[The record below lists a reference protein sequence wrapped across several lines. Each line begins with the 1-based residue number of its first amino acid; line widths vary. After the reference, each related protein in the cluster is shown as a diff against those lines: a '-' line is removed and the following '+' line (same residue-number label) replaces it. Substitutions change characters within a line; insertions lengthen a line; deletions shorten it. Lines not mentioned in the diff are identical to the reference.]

1 MMALLVT
8 ALAVGMAGAV
18 GALARYALAEW
29 VAPRWKHAFPLAT
42 LIINIAGAFALAFL
56 FAASGRLFAAHA
68 QLALQTQTRAI
79 LGTGFL
85 GGFTTFSTLS
95 AETHTLIRRKHHALA
110 WLNVGGS
117 LLVGVLAVVAG
128 LALGNVL

>member
-1 MMALLVT
+1 MTPLILALV
-8 ALAVGMAGAV
+8 VGMAGAV

-42 LIINIAGAFALAFL
+42 LIINIVGACALAFV
-56 FAASGRLFAAHA
+56 FAASARLFVLQT

-79 LGTGFL
+79 VGTGFL

-95 AETHTLIRRKHHALA
+95 AETHTLLRRGRHALA

-117 LLVGVLAVVAG
+117 LLLGALAVAAG
-128 LALGNVL
+128 LALGSVL

>member
-1 MMALLVT
+1 MAALVM
-8 ALAVGMAGAV
+8 ALAVGAAGAV

-42 LIINIAGAFALAFL
+42 LIINIVGAGALAFV
-56 FAASGRLFAAHA
+56 FAASARLFVAHA
-68 QLALQTQTRAI
+68 QLALQTQTRAVI
-79 LGTGFL
+79 GTGFL

-95 AETHTLIRRKHHALA
+95 AETHTLLRRGRHALA

-117 LLVGVLAVVAG
+117 LLLGALAVVVG
-128 LALGNVL
+128 LALGSVL